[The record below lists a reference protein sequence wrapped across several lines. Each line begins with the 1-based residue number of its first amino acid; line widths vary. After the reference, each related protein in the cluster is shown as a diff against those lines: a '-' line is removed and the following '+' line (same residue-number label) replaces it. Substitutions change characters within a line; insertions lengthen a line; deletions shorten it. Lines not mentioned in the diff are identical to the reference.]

1 MSSAMSFMPPSTSD
15 IAPRF
20 TGIASEPLP
29 FFHEVARLVDIV
41 GLSDPAC
48 IKAALRY
55 TEEDEADLW
64 TYQEESCGDNYEE
77 FANAVLQLYP
87 GFWGTHYYQQEPVE
101 VIIDEALEAKSPA
114 PDPSAEVS
122 ACITDDLPSEEYVHW
137 SDIFDPFTDEST
149 FIDKLPFFDNIE
161 PSAISQASD
170 SGSDTY
176 PQIIA
181 PLASSTCPLVDLN
194 PSDRTARITNE
205 SALSDF
211 PSTVFTLHDPSS
223 LPVLRVVTQKAGVMD
238 VDFPSTISASHDPS
252 SLPVLHVVTWKAG
265 VMDVDFLSAVLIVA
279 FILRVQSILH
289 LGLLRRHLEFSS
301 TFPSDDFRVIRDIPD
316 DRIGLLAS
324 YPHSHFNNLHRI
336 EFSSDPQS
344 HKAYQPVSMLH
355 MSPSHISSAL
365 SALRIR
371 RIASIQTL
379 QETTHTAFQVHD
391 QPPSHAPAPSDTTRS
406 HTSDTGI
413 HLNERIPHIVQQSY
427 WYQVHPSTTP
437 IIRIAP
443 HHHALSTD

>member
-20 TGIASEPLP
+20 TGITSELLP
-29 FFHEVARLVDIV
+29 FFHEVARLADIV
-41 GLSDPAC
+41 GLLDPAH

-64 TYQEESCGDNYEE
+64 TYQEESRGDNYEE

-87 GFWGTHYYQQEPVE
+87 GFRGTRYYRQEPVE
-101 VIIDEALEAKSPA
+101 VIIDEASEAKSPA

-149 FIDKLPFFDNIE
+149 FIDELPFFDDIE
-161 PSAISQASD
+161 PSTISQASD

-181 PLASSTCPLVDLN
+181 PLASSTHLLVDLN
-194 PSDRTARITNE
+194 PSDKTAHITNE

-211 PSTVFTLHDPSS
+211 PSTVFASHDPSS
-223 LPVLRVVTQKAGVMD
+223 LPVLRVVTEEAGVMD
-238 VDFPSTISASHDPS
+238 VDFPSAVFALHDPS
-252 SLPVLHVVTWKAG
+252 LLPVLRVVTEEAG
-265 VMDVDFLSAVLIVA
+265 VMDVDFPSAVLIVA
-279 FILRVQSILH
+279 FILRVLSILRP
-289 LGLLRRHLEFSS
+289 GLSRRHLEFSS
-301 TFPSDDFRVIRDIPD
+301 AFPSDDFRVIRDIPD

-324 YPHSHFNNLHRI
+324 YPHSHFNNPHRI

-344 HKAYQPVSMLH
+344 HKAYQSVSTLH

-371 RIASIQTL
+371 QIALIQTL
-379 QETTHTAFQVHD
+379 QETMHTAFQAHD
-391 QPPSHAPAPSDTTRS
+391 QPPLHAPAPSDTTRS

-413 HLNERIPHIVQQSY
+413 HLNERIPCIVQQSY
-427 WYQVHPSTTP
+427 WYQVHPSATP

-443 HHHALSTD
+443 HHHTLSTD